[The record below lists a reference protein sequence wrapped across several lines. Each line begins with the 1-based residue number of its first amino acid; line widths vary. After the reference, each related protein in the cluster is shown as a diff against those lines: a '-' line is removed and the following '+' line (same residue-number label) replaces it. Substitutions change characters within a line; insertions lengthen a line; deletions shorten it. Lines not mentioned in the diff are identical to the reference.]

1 MDFLQPTTWAEAL
14 AMKGAHPDAMP
25 IAGGTDVMVD
35 INFDRHRPPAF
46 IDLMRIAELAE
57 WGEEGDWLRIG
68 AGVTYTRLIAELGAR
83 LPGLA
88 MASRTVGS
96 PQIRNRGT
104 VGGNLGSA
112 PPAGCP
118 PPPLLASG
126 AIVER
131 ASAAGTRRLPV
142 EEFFVGPKRSAMRKD
157 ELIAAFLIEPA
168 KGPQQF
174 SKVGTRNAMVIA
186 VCSFALAIDSER
198 RRIGTGIGSA
208 APTPVMAPDAE
219 RFLESVI
226 DERGLWEKR
235 GAVEETALERF
246 GELVAA
252 AAKPIDDV
260 RGTAAYRRHALAVM
274 ARRSFTWAWN
284 EYRKGSR
291 GSAAR
296 STGGRASRRT
306 CGRGRACS
314 TCCASTSICPV
325 RRMRA
330 SKASAARA
338 RCISTGS
345 WSARAWCSAARRK
358 VARW

>member
-14 AMKGAHPDAMP
+14 AMKAAHPEAMP
-25 IAGGTDVMVD
+25 IAGGTDVMVE

-46 IDLMRIAELAE
+46 IDLTRVAELSE
-57 WGEEGDWLRIG
+57 WGEEGDWLRVG

-112 PPAGCP
+112 SPAGDAH
-118 PPPLLASG
+118 PPLLASG
-126 AIVER
+126 AIVEL
-131 ASAAGTRRLPV
+131 ASAAGARRLPAD
-142 EEFFVGPKRSAMRKD
+142 EFFVGPKRSAMRKD

-186 VCSFALAIDSER
+186 VCSFALAIDPDR

-208 APTPVMAPDAE
+208 APTPIRAIEAE
-219 RFLESVI
+219 LFLAGVLE
-226 DERGLWEKR
+226 EKGLWESPA
-235 GAVEETALERF
+235 AVEESALVRF
-246 GELVAA
+246 GQLVAA

-274 ARRSFTWAWN
+274 SRRSFAWAWS
-284 EYRKGSR
+284 EYRG
-291 GSAAR
+291 
-296 STGGRASRRT
+296 
-306 CGRGRACS
+306 
-314 TCCASTSICPV
+314 
-325 RRMRA
+325 
-330 SKASAARA
+330 
-338 RCISTGS
+338 
-345 WSARAWCSAARRK
+345 
-358 VARW
+358 VA